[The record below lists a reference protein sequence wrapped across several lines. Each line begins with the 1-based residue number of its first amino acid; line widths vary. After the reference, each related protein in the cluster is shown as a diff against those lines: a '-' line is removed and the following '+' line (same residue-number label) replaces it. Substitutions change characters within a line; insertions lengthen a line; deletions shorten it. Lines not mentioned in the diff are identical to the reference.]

1 MPCVPSN
8 FLIFVTIELLDAKTQ
23 ESMHPIKYI
32 YIYIFKAKVKNS
44 IRF

>member
-32 YIYIFKAKVKNS
+32 YIYIYLKPK
-44 IRF
+44 